1 MQVGLWADTAVPSQ
15 PGLGLRNGAVPPGV
29 GWEAAQGRTGC
40 GDTEQAANPGPCSAL
55 PPVPTQAFS

>member
-40 GDTEQAANPGPCSAL
+40 GDTEQAANPGPCSAPL
-55 PPVPTQAFS
+55 PVPTQAFS